1 MDNSQE
7 SIDKS
12 ITFMGQ
18 SVLLLVMFR
27 SLKLTLVVET
37 LLQKSVDK
45 GRLASDDAQK
55 IKDRVSTFTQL
66 SSLSDSDFVIEA
78 VPVRAPP

>member
-7 SIDKS
+7 SINKS
-12 ITFMGQ
+12 MMFMGQ
-18 SVLLLVMFR
+18 SVLLPAMFHL
-27 SLKLTLVVET
+27 LKLTLPAET

-55 IKDRVSTFTQL
+55 IKDRVSTCTQL
-66 SSLSDSDFVIEA
+66 SSLSESDFVIEA